1 MCDHFWYEEDW
12 QGISVTHNI
21 GSDKGV
27 HKIVVWVNHSR
38 NWNVLQ
44 CLTKLGW
51 ELKWKVVNYNAA
63 DWKYYDKI
71 TKYSWKCKKKKKSI
85 FNTFLLIKI
94 LMILMTL
101 MILKKRKLIISKG
114 MKVLIRKTRREEG
127 GGVILK
133 QNNNCNFSYFLVIV
147 LNMYFVCLNW
157 MGAQFYLQNGKLCT
171 WRI

>member
-1 MCDHFWYEEDW
+1 MTKFNAFDREQKMCDHFWYEEDW

-71 TKYSWKCKKKKKSI
+71 TKYAQKCKKKKKKKSI

-114 MKVLIRKTRREEG
+114 MKVLIRKTRREEEG
-127 GGVILK
+127 GG
-133 QNNNCNFSYFLVIV
+133 
-147 LNMYFVCLNW
+147 
-157 MGAQFYLQNGKLCT
+157 
-171 WRI
+171 

>member
-1 MCDHFWYEEDW
+1 MTKFNAFDREQKMCDHFWYEEDW

-21 GSDKGV
+21 CSDKGV

-71 TKYSWKCKKKKKSI
+71 TKYSWKCKKKKK
-85 FNTFLLIKI
+85 KI
-94 LMILMTL
+94 NFQYFFTDKDFDDFDDTYDFEKEEIDYF
-101 MILKKRKLIISKG
+101 KRDESVDKED
-114 MKVLIRKTRREEG
+114 EEG
-127 GGVILK
+127 GGRGRGGGGGGGV
-133 QNNNCNFSYFLVIV
+133 
-147 LNMYFVCLNW
+147 
-157 MGAQFYLQNGKLCT
+157 GGKKK
-171 WRI
+171 I

>member
-1 MCDHFWYEEDW
+1 MTKFNAFDREQKMCDHFWYEEDW

-71 TKYSWKCKKKKKSI
+71 TKYSWKCKKKKKKSI

-114 MKVLIRKTRREEG
+114 MKVLIRKTRREEEG
-127 GGVILK
+127 GG
-133 QNNNCNFSYFLVIV
+133 
-147 LNMYFVCLNW
+147 
-157 MGAQFYLQNGKLCT
+157 GGGGGG
-171 WRI
+171 